1 MNTQDEKLDYLVEK
15 MGALHTDLAVHIAKD
30 EGQWE
35 KISNTEDE
43 IKELTRENGK
53 VKTRTA
59 VIAAVLA
66 AGGSQAFTLLKA
78 FL

>member
-1 MNTQDEKLDYLVEK
+1 MPTRDEKLDTIIEK
-15 MGALHTDLAVHIAKD
+15 ISLLHTDLAVHIAKD

-35 KISNTEDE
+35 KIADAEDE
-43 IKELTRENGK
+43 IKELAQSNAK

-66 AGGSQAFTLLKA
+66 ASGSQALTLLKA